1 MGTRWQNGWCI
12 GCSFLSS
19 EQQVRI
25 LPDPFA
31 PEVIAEEHLSDQE
44 AMVQI
49 HLGAFANPIRGGVME
64 VSNANP
70 TPLFVFP
77 RVSIVTRSL

>member
-1 MGTRWQNGWCI
+1 MVGTRWQNGWCI

-31 PEVIAEEHLSDQE
+31 PEVIAEEHLEQFGKRWFES
-44 AMVQI
+44 I
-49 HLGAFANPIRGGVME
+49 SGLLPNHFGAAYGG
-64 VSNANP
+64 
-70 TPLFVFP
+70 
-77 RVSIVTRSL
+77 

>member
-1 MGTRWQNGWCI
+1 
-12 GCSFLSS
+12 
-19 EQQVRI
+19 
-25 LPDPFA
+25 
-31 PEVIAEEHLSDQE
+31 
-44 AMVQI
+44 
-49 HLGAFANPIRGGVME
+49 ME